1 MVPSFSKIRH
11 CIRIA
16 LWVNYLT
23 LDLHTGDISCPQ
35 LHVLSTLRMWYP
47 KSLSWYA
54 GPLTAEL
61 WPLSWHPKSLWAPDI
76 WQSIS
81 CQWSL
86 ELGFSNAEL
95 MEGHSGRYLALSC
108 GVSWS
113 ATEVGWWWSLLF
125 CVIFQARW
133 IVLDR
138 LCCSAVLVKWGSLG
152 TRTWECWEG
161 MWAFVTLIYCPFPI
175 LATWA
180 QLCPSF
186 SNSFECLIKTS
197 RLSPILSSVSLF
209 LQCQSSEGYLP
220 SYENSGT

>member
-47 KSLSWYA
+47 KSLSLDMLDHWQLSCDHCSDTQSHYEH
-54 GPLTAEL
+54 LTSDKAFPASGAWNL
-61 WPLSWHPKSLWAPDI
+61 GFPMLSLWRGIAVGI
-76 WQSIS
+76 WL
-81 CQWSL
+81 WVV
-86 ELGFSNAEL
+86 EF
-95 MEGHSGRYLALSC
+95 H
-108 GVSWS
+108 
-113 ATEVGWWWSLLF
+113 EVPLKWVGDGLCCFVWY
-125 CVIFQARW
+125 FQARW

-161 MWAFVTLIYCPFPI
+161 MWAFVTLIICPFPI

-186 SNSFECLIKTS
+186 SNSFECLIKTP
-197 RLSPILSSVSLF
+197 RLSPILSCQLGYSYSVRAVRVTSIL
-209 LQCQSSEGYLP
+209 
-220 SYENSGT
+220 